1 MLPMP
6 PQNVCSWLL
15 ADIKTEGILRPLYPP
30 KRTLGKPHSSSPF
43 SSRRVPQSLLTFPQ
57 NYDFIPYILSVVGII
72 IMFSENYLLSL
83 PASAEKPGARG
94 LRNPEM
100 MRNDDIFAAEWKMNS
115 AKSIGCVLLGA
126 KK

>member
-1 MLPMP
+1 
-6 PQNVCSWLL
+6 
-15 ADIKTEGILRPLYPP
+15 
-30 KRTLGKPHSSSPF
+30 
-43 SSRRVPQSLLTFPQ
+43 
-57 NYDFIPYILSVVGII
+57 
-72 IMFSENYLLSL
+72 MFSENYLLSL